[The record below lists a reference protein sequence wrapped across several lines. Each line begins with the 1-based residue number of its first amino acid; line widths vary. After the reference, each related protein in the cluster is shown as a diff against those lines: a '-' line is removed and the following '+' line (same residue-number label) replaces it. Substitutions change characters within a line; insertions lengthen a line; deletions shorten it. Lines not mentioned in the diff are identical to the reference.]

1 MSAEQKPKDA
11 DRELSAED
19 LDQAA
24 GGAFDAF
31 LKIDGVPGESTDIA
45 KSPAVPYYK
54 QP

>member
-1 MSAEQKPKDA
+1 MSEERKPKDA

-24 GGAFDAF
+24 GGAYDAF
-31 LKIDGVPGESTDIA
+31 LKIDGTPGESTDVV
-45 KSPAVPYYK
+45 KPSVPYYK